1 MDDEK
6 NEEREL
12 EQKMY
17 ELSRV
22 KISEL
27 QHNVFILE
35 ANLGKRI
42 QEVTELTDNVSRVDT
57 VNNELQ
63 SRINTLELQVESEN
77 EDIDAITRKL
87 ELVIEHRDQLEEE
100 LQSLKSPYETV
111 MELEP
116 VVTTVVHEDQLELN
130 LLNAVQ
136 TEEQPTNS
144 SGDWEEG
151 TMLESIDGTND

>member
-63 SRINTLELQVESEN
+63 SRINTLELQVESET
-77 EDIDAITRKL
+77 IIK
-87 ELVIEHRDQLEEE
+87 
-100 LQSLKSPYETV
+100 KSIR
-111 MELEP
+111 
-116 VVTTVVHEDQLELN
+116 N
-130 LLNAVQ
+130 
-136 TEEQPTNS
+136 
-144 SGDWEEG
+144 G
-151 TMLESIDGTND
+151 DGT

>member
-1 MDDEK
+1 MDNEK

-12 EQKMY
+12 EQKVY

-35 ANLGKRI
+35 ANLGKRL
-42 QEVTELTDNVSRVDT
+42 QEVIELKDE
-57 VNNELQ
+57 NNELTAKTRGQ
-63 SRINTLELQVESEN
+63 ESRINTLVEESESEN
-77 EDIDAITRKL
+77 EDIDDITRKL

-100 LQSLKSPYETV
+100 LQSLKNPYETV

-130 LLNAVQ
+130 LLDAVQ
-136 TEEQPTNS
+136 TEEVSTND

-151 TMLESIDGTND
+151 IMIDGTND

>member
-42 QEVTELTDNVSRVDT
+42 QEK
-57 VNNELQ
+57 
-63 SRINTLELQVESEN
+63 ESC
-77 EDIDAITRKL
+77 
-87 ELVIEHRDQLEEE
+87 
-100 LQSLKSPYETV
+100 
-111 MELEP
+111 
-116 VVTTVVHEDQLELN
+116 
-130 LLNAVQ
+130 
-136 TEEQPTNS
+136 
-144 SGDWEEG
+144 
-151 TMLESIDGTND
+151 